1 MRREKWASLHSFC
14 HPLASRVWLDWS
26 FYLLESHE
34 LVSLTASGNKG
45 ARLKVC
51 PPMPPKAPVPGSR
64 SSLSSVLLGSH
75 KAYYKAL
82 KMEKFSDCFR
92 RKQMARGEG
101 MSQCF
106 LA

>member
-1 MRREKWASLHSFC
+1 MGIPAQLLSPTGLQSL
-14 HPLASRVWLDWS
+14 
-26 FYLLESHE
+26 
-34 LVSLTASGNKG
+34 
-45 ARLKVC
+45 ARLVL
-51 PPMPPKAPVPGSR
+51 PPPGEPRVGLTHGIWEQGCQAEGLSPDASKAPVPGSR

-75 KAYYKAL
+75 KAYYKAM